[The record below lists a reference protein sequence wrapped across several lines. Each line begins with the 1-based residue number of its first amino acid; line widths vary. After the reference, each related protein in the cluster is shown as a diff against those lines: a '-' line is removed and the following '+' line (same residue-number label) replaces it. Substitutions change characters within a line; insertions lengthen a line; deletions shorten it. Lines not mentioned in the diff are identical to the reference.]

1 MTKAFLVYIKQESKS
16 TSYGIWTSGSSFPL
30 SQQCPS
36 QFQAPDNRPI
46 LVITKDIADAASK
59 YPKAS
64 QIQEIDVRDVVISEK
79 VDYLL
84 EKR

>member
-1 MTKAFLVYIKQESKS
+1 MTKAFLVYIKQETKNI
-16 TSYGIWTSGSSFPL
+16 TYGLWTSGSSFPT

-36 QFQAPDNRPI
+36 QFPSFDNRPI

-64 QIQEIDVRDVVISEK
+64 QIQEIDVKDVVISEK

>member
-1 MTKAFLVYIKQESKS
+1 MTKAFLVYIKQESK
-16 TSYGIWTSGSSFPL
+16 TTYGMYTSGSPFPL

-36 QFQAPDNRPI
+36 LFQTPDNRPI

>member
-1 MTKAFLVYIKQESKS
+1 MTKAFLVYIKQETKNI
-16 TSYGIWTSGSSFPL
+16 SYGTWTSGSFPM
-30 SQQCPS
+30 SQQCHSPFPS
-36 QFQAPDNRPI
+36 FDNRPI
-46 LVITKDIADAASK
+46 LVITKDIADAAAK

-64 QIQEIDVRDVVISEK
+64 SIQEVDVKDVVISEK